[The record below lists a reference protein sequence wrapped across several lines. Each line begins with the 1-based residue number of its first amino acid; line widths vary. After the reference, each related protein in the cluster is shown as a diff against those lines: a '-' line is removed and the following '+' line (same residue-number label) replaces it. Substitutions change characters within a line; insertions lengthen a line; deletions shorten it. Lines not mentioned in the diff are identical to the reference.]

1 MLKPNKLAN
10 NNFLSSL
17 DLSTDEVLHILDL
30 ANNFKNKK
38 LNIDL
43 GNKVLG
49 LIFDKSSTRTR
60 VSFQVAMTRLGGTTI
75 DLNPTTS
82 QIGRG
87 EPIKDTARVLS
98 RYCDVIAIRTFDHS
112 DLEEYAKW
120 STKPVINALTDLE
133 HPCQALADFMTIK
146 EEFLDFKD
154 VVLTFIGDGNN
165 VANSL
170 ILCGALLGVE
180 VRIACPKGY
189 EPNSL
194 LIDKAYEIY
203 KNKNLLKITNDPNT
217 AVLGANVL
225 YTDVWSSMGEENQK
239 EEKDKY
245 LPSFFIS
252 QILDVVTLEKL
263 KFSKADIAKTKLL
276 RKWHLFLK
284 NKNIAQLD
292 EFDRFKLHQ
301 ELEMF
306 LPSFIFYLPQNSQ
319 LDWLHKW
326 RDNDDKLFHPSNLV
340 NGDLIKK
347 NLEIKD
353 GPILGELLQYLSQE
367 LAYKRLN
374 NFDEA
379 IYKAKQWIEQNAPK
393 CD

>member
-17 DLSTDEVLHILDL
+17 DLSTSEVYHILEL

-38 LNIDL
+38 ININL
-43 GNKVLG
+43 QNKVLG

-60 VSFQVAMTRLGGTTI
+60 VSFQVAMSRLGGTTV

-120 STKPVINALTDLE
+120 ATKPVINALTDLE
-133 HPCQALADFMTIK
+133 HPCQALADFLTIY

-154 VVLTFIGDGNN
+154 VILTFVGDGNN

-189 EPNSL
+189 EPNSSVL
-194 LIDKAYEIY
+194 KKAYEIY
-203 KNKNLLKITNDPNT
+203 KNKDLLKISNDPIT
-217 AVLGANVL
+217 AVKGANVL
-225 YTDVWSSMGEENQK
+225 YTDVWSSMGEENKK
-239 EEKDKY
+239 EEKDKD
-245 LPSFFIS
+245 FFGFTI
-252 QILDVVTLEKL
+252 D
-263 KFSKADIAKTKLL
+263 
-276 RKWHLFLK
+276 H
-284 NKNIAQLD
+284 
-292 EFDRFKLHQ
+292 
-301 ELEMF
+301 
-306 LPSFIFYLPQNSQ
+306 
-319 LDWLHKW
+319 
-326 RDNDDKLFHPSNLV
+326 NLV
-340 NGDLIKK
+340 K
-347 NLEIKD
+347 NANKDAIILHCLPAYRSKEITDEIIESKRSRIFEQAENRLHVQQALLSC
-353 GPILGELLQYLSQE
+353 IL
-367 LAYKRLN
+367 
-374 NFDEA
+374 F
-379 IYKAKQWIEQNAPK
+379 
-393 CD
+393 

>member
-1 MLKPNKLAN
+1 MLKPNKLASK
-10 NNFLSSL
+10 NFLSSL
-17 DLSTDEVLHILDL
+17 DMSTKEVIHVLEL
-30 ANNFKNKK
+30 ARSFKN
-38 LNIDL
+38 NDL
-43 GNKVLG
+43 SLKSNSKVLG

-60 VSFQVAMTRLGGTTI
+60 VSFQVAMSRLGGTTI

-133 HPCQALADFMTIK
+133 HPCQALADFLTIH

-194 LIDKAYEIY
+194 VIKKAYEIY
-203 KNKNLLKITNDPNT
+203 ENKNLLKITNDPNT
-217 AVLGANVL
+217 AVMGANVL

-239 EEKDKY
+239 EEKDKVFKGFTIDND
-245 LPSFFIS
+245 L
-252 QILDVVTLEKL
+252 VK
-263 KFSKADIAKTKLL
+263 KADKKAIILHCLPAYRSKEITDEVFESKNNRIFDQAENRLHVQQALL
-276 RKWHLFLK
+276 
-284 NKNIAQLD
+284 AC
-292 EFDRFKLHQ
+292 
-301 ELEMF
+301 
-306 LPSFIFYLPQNSQ
+306 LPY
-319 LDWLHKW
+319 
-326 RDNDDKLFHPSNLV
+326 
-340 NGDLIKK
+340 
-347 NLEIKD
+347 
-353 GPILGELLQYLSQE
+353 
-367 LAYKRLN
+367 
-374 NFDEA
+374 
-379 IYKAKQWIEQNAPK
+379 
-393 CD
+393 

>member
-10 NNFLSSL
+10 KNFLSSL
-17 DLSTDEVLHILDL
+17 DMSTEEVMHVLEL
-30 ANNFKNKK
+30 ARSFKNKE
-38 LNIDL
+38 LNL
-43 GNKVLG
+43 KYEQKVLG

-60 VSFQVAMTRLGGTTI
+60 VSFQVAMSRLGGTTI

-133 HPCQALADFMTIK
+133 HPCQALADFLTIH

-170 ILCGALLGVE
+170 ILCGALLGIE
-180 VRIACPKGY
+180 VRIACPRGF

-194 LIDKAYEIY
+194 VIKNAYKII
-203 KNKNLLKITNDPNT
+203 KNKDLLKITNDPSE

-239 EEKDKY
+239 SEKDK
-245 LPSFFIS
+245 LFNGFTIDND
-252 QILDVVTLEKL
+252 LV
-263 KFSKADIAKTKLL
+263 SKAEK
-276 RKWHLFLK
+276 
-284 NKNIAQLD
+284 
-292 EFDRFKLHQ
+292 
-301 ELEMF
+301 
-306 LPSFIFYLPQNSQ
+306 
-319 LDWLHKW
+319 
-326 RDNDDKLFHPSNLV
+326 
-340 NGDLIKK
+340 
-347 NLEIKD
+347 
-353 GPILGELLQYLSQE
+353 
-367 LAYKRLN
+367 
-374 NFDEA
+374 EA
-379 IYKAKQWIEQNAPK
+379 IILHCLPAYREKEITDDVIESKKSRIFEQAENRMHVQQSLLS
-393 CD
+393 CLLS

>member
-1 MLKPNKLAN
+1 MLKPNKLAK

-17 DLSTDEVLHILDL
+17 DLSTDEVFHILEL

-43 GNKVLG
+43 NDKVLG

-60 VSFQVAMTRLGGTTI
+60 VSFQVAMNRLGGNTI
-75 DLNPTTS
+75 DLNPSTS

-98 RYCDVIAIRTFDHS
+98 RYCDVIAIRTFDHL

-133 HPCQALADFMTIK
+133 HPCQALADFLTIK

-194 LIDKAYEIY
+194 VIKKAYEIY
-203 KNKNLLKITNDPNT
+203 KNKDLLKITNDPIT
-217 AVLGANVL
+217 AVQGANVL

-239 EEKDKY
+239 EEKDK
-245 LPSFFIS
+245 
-252 QILDVVTLEKL
+252 D
-263 KFSKADIAKTKLL
+263 
-276 RKWHLFLK
+276 FLGFT
-284 NKNIAQLD
+284 ID
-292 EFDRFKLHQ
+292 H
-301 ELEMF
+301 
-306 LPSFIFYLPQNSQ
+306 
-319 LDWLHKW
+319 
-326 RDNDDKLFHPSNLV
+326 NLV
-340 NGDLIKK
+340 KNADKDAIILHCLPAYRAKEITDEVIESKK
-347 NLEIKD
+347 SRIFEQAENRMHAQQA
-353 GPILGELLQYLSQE
+353 LLSCLLS
-367 LAYKRLN
+367 
-374 NFDEA
+374 
-379 IYKAKQWIEQNAPK
+379 
-393 CD
+393 